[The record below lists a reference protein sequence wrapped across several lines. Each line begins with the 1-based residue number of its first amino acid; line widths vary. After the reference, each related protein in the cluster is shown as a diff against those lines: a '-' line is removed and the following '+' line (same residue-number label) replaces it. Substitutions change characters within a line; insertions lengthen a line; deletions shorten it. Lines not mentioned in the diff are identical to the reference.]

1 MNLQSLIKE
10 VLDEGIY
17 EATVIMRLDRS
28 ENLTIVTD
36 KLRGLCGIT
45 IVAVTVP
52 SKPVSDTVERVTL
65 NVRFFLSGNNVKKQL
80 LRMAEDARKIQ
91 GVYSFM
97 PLKASK
103 YYSRIYK

>member
-1 MNLQSLIKE
+1 MIKE
-10 VLDEGIY
+10 VIDEGLY

-36 KLRGLCGIT
+36 KLRGVCGIT
-45 IVAVTVP
+45 IVDVAIP
-52 SKPVSDTVERVTL
+52 SKPVSDAVERVTL
-65 NVRFFLSGNNVKKQL
+65 KVRFFLIENSVKAHLTK
-80 LRMAEDARKIQ
+80 MSTEARKIK

-97 PLKASK
+97 PIRAEK